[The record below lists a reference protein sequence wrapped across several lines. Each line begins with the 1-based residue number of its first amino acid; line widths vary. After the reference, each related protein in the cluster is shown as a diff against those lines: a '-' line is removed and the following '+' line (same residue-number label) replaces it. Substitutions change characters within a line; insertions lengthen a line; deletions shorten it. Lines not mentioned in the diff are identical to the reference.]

1 MNANDK
7 DIPAERKRRVR
18 EMFQAIAGRYDLLN
32 HLLSAGVDLYWRRR
46 ALQLVQH
53 ERVEQVLDLATGT
66 CDFALAARALGPS
79 RVVGVDVATNMLHI
93 GADKVSKRGLENQM
107 ALIGGDAEKLPFR
120 DGSFDLA
127 TAAFGV
133 RNFGDILTGL
143 REAWRVLDSGGEL
156 VVLEFTQPQVPLFSH
171 LYRLYFRHVLPVV
184 GGLIS
189 GNRQAY
195 AYLPESVGTTPQGDE
210 FLELMAEAGF
220 SKTRATPL
228 TLGICAVYQG
238 RKEIPAGPKSAVD

>member
-1 MNANDK
+1 
-7 DIPAERKRRVR
+7 
-18 EMFQAIAGRYDLLN
+18 MFQDIAGSYDLLN

-53 ERVEQVLDLATGT
+53 ERAERVLDLATGT
-66 CDFALAARALGPS
+66 GDFALAALALGPLQ
-79 RVVGVDVATNMLHI
+79 VVGVDVATNMLHI
-93 GADKVSKRGLENQM
+93 GADKVSSRGLENQI
-107 ALIGGDAEKLPFR
+107 ALMGGDAEKLPFL

-156 VVLEFTQPQVPLFSH
+156 LVLEFTQPQVRLFSH
-171 LYRLYFRHVLPVV
+171 LYRFYFSHVLPVV

-195 AYLPESVGTTPQGDE
+195 AYLPESVGNSPQGGE
-210 FLELMAEAGF
+210 FLELMEEVGF
-220 SKTRATPL
+220 SQARVTPL
-228 TLGICAVYQG
+228 TFGICAVYQG
-238 RKEIPAGPKSAVD
+238 RKEHPHSRKRVVD